1 MGTPLHVTVTG
12 AGGFLGTHV
21 VNQLRA
27 RGDRVTALADPTVC
41 DVCDSAQ
48 VAKAIGPCDVIVHC
62 AAVVTIDDI
71 VRPEVHAVN
80 VGGTANIIDAARR
93 LGARLVY
100 ISSVHALTEAPTGV
114 VMREADSFDPDTV
127 VGGYAKTKAEAAA
140 LVLAADDLKRVIIHP
155 SGLLGPGDPGSTNL
169 TNLVRR
175 LMSGELGV
183 VVDGGYD
190 MVDVRDVAAAI
201 VTACRT
207 GDGCYLTT
215 GDYVTL
221 RQIGRIVTEL
231 VGRRRPTI
239 LPTWIARAGAIPAEW
254 IGKVFGRPPLFTRYS
269 LYTLGSGNRFDSTRA
284 RRELLFR
291 PRPVRESLTDMVA
304 DLQDQT
310 RTPSR
315 GATRTAG

>member
-1 MGTPLHVTVTG
+1 M
-12 AGGFLGTHV
+12 
-21 VNQLRA
+21 
-27 RGDRVTALADPTVC
+27 TALADPAAC
-41 DVCDSAQ
+41 DVRDAAQ
-48 VAKAIGPCDVIVHC
+48 VAEAIGPCDVIVHC

-71 VRPEVHAVN
+71 VRPEVRAVN

-100 ISSVHALTEAPTGV
+100 VSSVHALTESPAGA

-140 LVLAADDLKRVIIHP
+140 LVLAADDLERVIIHP
-155 SGLLGPGDPGSTNL
+155 SGLLRPGDPGSTNL
-169 TNLVRR
+169 THLMRR

-183 VVDGGYD
+183 VGDGGYD

-221 RQIGRIVTEL
+221 RQIGGIVTEL

-239 LPTWIARAGAIPAEW
+239 LPTWIARVGAIPAEW
-254 IGKVFGRPPLFTRYS
+254 IGKVFGRPPLFTRCS
-269 LYTLGSGNRFDSTRA
+269 LHTLVPATVSTARGRGGNCRSGRA
-284 RRELLFR
+284 RCARVSPTWWLTCRVR
-291 PRPVRESLTDMVA
+291 PAPLPAVPPAASA
-304 DLQDQT
+304 D
-310 RTPSR
+310 PPAASAAAGASR
-315 GATRTAG
+315 WR

>member
-1 MGTPLHVTVTG
+1 M
-12 AGGFLGTHV
+12 
-21 VNQLRA
+21 
-27 RGDRVTALADPTVC
+27 TALADPAAC
-41 DVCDSAQ
+41 DVRDAAQ
-48 VAKAIGPCDVIVHC
+48 VAEAIGPCDVIVHC

-71 VRPEVHAVN
+71 VRPEVRAVN

-100 ISSVHALTEAPTGV
+100 VSSVHALTESPAGA

-140 LVLAADDLKRVIIHP
+140 LVLAADDLERVIIHP

-175 LMSGELGV
+175 LMIGELGV
-183 VVDGGYD
+183 VGDGGYD

-221 RQIGRIVTEL
+221 RQIGGIVTEL

-239 LPTWIARAGAIPAEW
+239 LPTWIARVGAIPAEW

-269 LYTLGSGNRFDSTRA
+269 LHTLGSGNRFDSTRA
-284 RRELLFR
+284 RRELSFR

-304 DLQDQT
+304 DLQGQT

-315 GATRTAG
+315 DATRSVG

>member
-1 MGTPLHVTVTG
+1 M
-12 AGGFLGTHV
+12 
-21 VNQLRA
+21 
-27 RGDRVTALADPTVC
+27 TALADPAAC
-41 DVCDSAQ
+41 DVRDAAQ
-48 VAKAIGPCDVIVHC
+48 VAEAIGPCDVIVHC

-71 VRPEVHAVN
+71 VRPEVRAVN

-100 ISSVHALTEAPTGV
+100 VSSVHALTESPAGA

-140 LVLAADDLKRVIIHP
+140 LVLAADDLERVIIHP
-155 SGLLGPGDPGSTNL
+155 SGLLRPGDPGSTNL
-169 TNLVRR
+169 THLMRR

-221 RQIGRIVTEL
+221 R
-231 VGRRRPTI
+231 
-239 LPTWIARAGAIPAEW
+239 
-254 IGKVFGRPPLFTRYS
+254 
-269 LYTLGSGNRFDSTRA
+269 
-284 RRELLFR
+284 
-291 PRPVRESLTDMVA
+291 
-304 DLQDQT
+304 
-310 RTPSR
+310 
-315 GATRTAG
+315 